1 MSDNSSEIPQAIIN
15 DTVKTK
21 KYALKSMLSKITEFS
36 NGVYRNSHPSPEE
49 GLDLLSWLREDV
61 SLRAALEIKYTTMVK
76 IGYHFAGGLTEAEEK
91 KLKKLRFNKWLRQL
105 KWQIILY
112 RNAFTEL
119 GLDADK
125 QVTSLNLIKTDEV
138 QIVNNDHGE
147 VINYLQI
154 PTNPE
159 AQNRVIT
166 LPKDRVFHLCTNQI
180 STSLWGD
187 SEISTVLPVLRKKKL
202 VEDFIGWLFETN
214 QFRSVITV
222 PDNFTDD
229 DIGVF
234 IDLLKQGMIN
244 PSTFLVLQGTDTK
257 VQQLMKIEGI
267 NELLS
272 LIDHYRGEI
281 MALLQLPPL
290 QIGIIESS
298 NRSSSEYQVRY
309 AFYTHI
315 VGLLTEM
322 DDEINEELLPRLGI
336 KKKFMSNIVDDVAA
350 QNLLKE
356 AQMLSQIGANP
367 KKLNKWLVDQGY
379 DIPLDLLEE
388 KQEFEFAGQSP
399 TNKNS
404 NVKLDKNSDLHPSR
418 NKTEM
423 DFAGGSRKK

>member
-1 MSDNSSEIPQAIIN
+1 MSDNSSKIPQAILD

-125 QVTSLNLIKTDEV
+125 QVNSLNLIKTDEV

-187 SEISTVLPVLRKKKL
+187 SEISTVLPVLRKK
-202 VEDFIGWLFETN
+202 ETS
-214 QFRSVITV
+214 R
-222 PDNFTDD
+222 
-229 DIGVF
+229 
-234 IDLLKQGMIN
+234 
-244 PSTFLVLQGTDTK
+244 
-257 VQQLMKIEGI
+257 
-267 NELLS
+267 
-272 LIDHYRGEI
+272 
-281 MALLQLPPL
+281 
-290 QIGIIESS
+290 
-298 NRSSSEYQVRY
+298 
-309 AFYTHI
+309 
-315 VGLLTEM
+315 
-322 DDEINEELLPRLGI
+322 RLY
-336 KKKFMSNIVDDVAA
+336 
-350 QNLLKE
+350 
-356 AQMLSQIGANP
+356 
-367 KKLNKWLVDQGY
+367 WLV
-379 DIPLDLLEE
+379 I
-388 KQEFEFAGQSP
+388 
-399 TNKNS
+399 
-404 NVKLDKNSDLHPSR
+404 
-418 NKTEM
+418 
-423 DFAGGSRKK
+423 